1 MRVYIPYLL
10 SIFLSV
16 IAVPIDQN
24 VAYELVEVESFSD
37 GLSKRQ
43 SLSVTQN
50 QLGLCRPVTVIFARG
65 TIELGSVGSL
75 VGPPFFNALGAVSTH
90 GVFHCSCG
98 TVECELAYIG
108 GANALN
114 IFLWGDNPRKSNADL
129 SIFNRRL
136 VRIISVCKGSN
147 ILLQS

>member
-16 IAVPIDQN
+16 IAIPIDRN
-24 VAYELVEVESFSD
+24 AAYELVEAESFGN

-65 TIELGSVGSL
+65 TIEQGNVGSL
-75 VGPPFFNALGAVSTH
+75 VGPPFFNALDAVSTH
-90 GVFHCSCG
+90 GVFHCSSG
-98 TVECELAYIG
+98 FANHELAHIG
-108 GANALN
+108 GANALD
-114 IFLWGDNPRKSNADL
+114 ICFGA
-129 SIFNRRL
+129 
-136 VRIISVCKGSN
+136 
-147 ILLQS
+147 

>member
-24 VAYELVEVESFSD
+24 TAYELVEVESFSD

-65 TIELGSVGSL
+65 TIELGNVGSL

-90 GVFHCSCG
+90 GVFHCFCG
-98 TVECELAYIG
+98 TVECKLAFIG
-108 GANALN
+108 GANPLN
-114 IFLWGDNPRKSNADL
+114 ICLRGMIPQED
-129 SIFNRRL
+129 
-136 VRIISVCKGSN
+136 
-147 ILLQS
+147 